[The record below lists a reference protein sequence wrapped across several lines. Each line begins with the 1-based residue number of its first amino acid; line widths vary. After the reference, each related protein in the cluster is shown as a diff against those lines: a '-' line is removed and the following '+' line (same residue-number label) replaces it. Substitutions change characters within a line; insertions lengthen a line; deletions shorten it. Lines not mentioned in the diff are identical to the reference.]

1 MADSFV
7 DIFQQLKTI
16 LCLCPHCSSLLR
28 VSQLLH
34 LRSTAPAP
42 RTWLDDYD
50 DQIQKLQN
58 KSGSVAT
65 KEDKLHSQER
75 EMREKSRERGRKR
88 VVSTVLKSMDD
99 YFSKKKYNPYDIKP
113 IIHPVDFVIFNGD
126 HDKQVNEV
134 VFLSNVLLIAFATAW
149 TESMSKPESGSS
161 NIEILGFNT
170 VISNTSDLFFTPP
183 ENPSF

>member
-1 MADSFV
+1 MADSLLG
-7 DIFQQLKTI
+7 IFQQLKTV

-28 VSQLLH
+28 VSQLH
-34 LRSTAPAP
+34 LRSTAAAP

-50 DQIQKLQN
+50 EQIQKLQI
-58 KSGSVAT
+58 KDDKVSR
-65 KEDKLHSQER
+65 KEDKLNSQVAEI
-75 EMREKSRERGRKR
+75 REKSRERGRKR

-134 VFLSNVLLIAFATAW
+134 VFLSKKSKNPNLAALQKSVDECVEKKNYDFKTA
-149 TESMSKPESGSS
+149 K
-161 NIEILGFNT
+161 
-170 VISNTSDLFFTPP
+170 ISNEGKVTFV
-183 ENPSF
+183 

>member
-1 MADSFV
+1 MADSLLG
-7 DIFQQLKTI
+7 IFQQLKTV

-28 VSQLLH
+28 ASQLH
-34 LRSTAPAP
+34 LRSTVAAP

-50 DQIQKLQN
+50 EQIQKLQI
-58 KSGSVAT
+58 KDDKVSR
-65 KEDKLHSQER
+65 KEDKLNSQVAEI
-75 EMREKSRERGRKR
+75 REKSRERGRKR

-134 VFLSNVLLIAFATAW
+134 VFLSKK
-149 TESMSKPESGSS
+149 SK
-161 NIEILGFNT
+161 
-170 VISNTSDLFFTPP
+170 
-183 ENPSF
+183 NPNLAALQ

>member
-1 MADSFV
+1 MVDSFV

-28 VSQLLH
+28 VSQLHNLH
-34 LRSTAPAP
+34 STAPAP

-126 HDKQVNEV
+126 NADQVSEV
-134 VFLSNVLLIAFATAW
+134 VFLSKKSKNPNIAVLQKSVGECIKKKNYDFKIVRIANEGKVTF
-149 TESMSKPESGSS
+149 E
-161 NIEILGFNT
+161 
-170 VISNTSDLFFTPP
+170 
-183 ENPSF
+183 

>member
-1 MADSFV
+1 MVDSFV

-34 LRSTAPAP
+34 LHSTALAP

-50 DQIQKLQN
+50 DQIQKSQN
-58 KSGSVAT
+58 KSDSVAT

-126 HDKQVNEV
+126 NADQVSEV
-134 VFLSNVLLIAFATAW
+134 VFLSKKSKNPNLAVLQKSVGECIEKKNYDFKIVRIANEGKVTF
-149 TESMSKPESGSS
+149 E
-161 NIEILGFNT
+161 
-170 VISNTSDLFFTPP
+170 
-183 ENPSF
+183 

>member
-1 MADSFV
+1 MADSLL
-7 DIFQQLKTI
+7 DIFQQLKTV

-28 VSQLLH
+28 VSQLH
-34 LRSTAPAP
+34 LRSTVAAP

-50 DQIQKLQN
+50 DQIKKLQN
-58 KSGSVAT
+58 KSDSVAT
-65 KEDKLHSQER
+65 KEDKLHSQEE

-134 VFLSNVLLIAFATAW
+134 VFLSKKSKNPNLAALQKSVDECVEKKNYDFKTA
-149 TESMSKPESGSS
+149 K
-161 NIEILGFNT
+161 
-170 VISNTSDLFFTPP
+170 ISNEGKVTFV
-183 ENPSF
+183 

>member
-1 MADSFV
+1 MANSLL

-16 LCLCPHCSSLLR
+16 LCLCPNCSSLLR

-50 DQIQKLQN
+50 EQIQKL
-58 KSGSVAT
+58 KIKDDRVSR
-65 KEDKLHSQER
+65 KEDKFASQED
-75 EMREKSRERGRKR
+75 EIREKSRERGQGR

-134 VFLSNVLLIAFATAW
+134 VFLS
-149 TESMSKPESGSS
+149 KKS
-161 NIEILGFNT
+161 NNPNLAALQKNQKQIRDAVNDGKVRSE
-170 VISNTSDLFFTPP
+170 LF
-183 ENPSF
+183 

>member
-1 MADSFV
+1 MADSLLG
-7 DIFQQLKTI
+7 IFQQLKTV

-28 VSQLLH
+28 VSQLH
-34 LRSTAPAP
+34 LRSTAAAP

-50 DQIQKLQN
+50 EQIQKLQI
-58 KSGSVAT
+58 KDDKVSR
-65 KEDKLHSQER
+65 KEDKFNLQVAEI
-75 EMREKSRERGRKR
+75 REKSRERGRKR

-134 VFLSNVLLIAFATAW
+134 VFLSKK
-149 TESMSKPESGSS
+149 SKNPNLAALQKSVDECVKKK
-161 NIEILGFNT
+161 NYDFK
-170 VISNTSDLFFTPP
+170 VAKISNEGKVTF
-183 ENPSF
+183 E

>member
-50 DQIQKLQN
+50 DQIQKLQI

-65 KEDKLHSQER
+65 KEDKLYSKEK
-75 EMREKSRERGRKR
+75 EMRKKSSERGQKR

-134 VFLSNVLLIAFATAW
+134 VFLSKKSKNPNLAALQKSVDECVEKKNYDFKTA
-149 TESMSKPESGSS
+149 K
-161 NIEILGFNT
+161 
-170 VISNTSDLFFTPP
+170 ISNEGKVTFA
-183 ENPSF
+183 

>member
-1 MADSFV
+1 MVDSFLN
-7 DIFQQLKTI
+7 IFQQLKTV
-16 LCLCPHCSSLLR
+16 LCLCPHCASLLR
-28 VSQLLH
+28 VSQLH

-50 DQIQKLQN
+50 EQIQKLQI
-58 KSGSVAT
+58 KDDKVSR
-65 KEDKLHSQER
+65 KEDKFNLQVAEI
-75 EMREKSRERGRKR
+75 REKSRERGRKR

-134 VFLSNVLLIAFATAW
+134 VFLSKK
-149 TESMSKPESGSS
+149 SKNPNLAALQKSVDECVKKK
-161 NIEILGFNT
+161 NYDFK
-170 VISNTSDLFFTPP
+170 VAKISNEGKVTF
-183 ENPSF
+183 E

>member
-1 MADSFV
+1 MVDSFV

-28 VSQLLH
+28 VSQLHNLH
-34 LRSTAPAP
+34 STAPAP

-50 DQIQKLQN
+50 GQIQKLQIKDDN
-58 KSGSVAT
+58 VSR
-65 KEDKLHSQER
+65 KEDKLYSQEK
-75 EMREKSRERGRKR
+75 EMRKKSAERGRKK
-88 VVSTVLKSMDD
+88 VVNTVLKSMDD

-134 VFLSNVLLIAFATAW
+134 VFLSKKSKNPNLAALQKSVDECVEKKNYDFKTA
-149 TESMSKPESGSS
+149 K
-161 NIEILGFNT
+161 
-170 VISNTSDLFFTPP
+170 ISNEGKVTFV
-183 ENPSF
+183 

>member
-16 LCLCPHCSSLLR
+16 LCLCPNCSSLLR
-28 VSQLLH
+28 VSQLH
-34 LRSTAPAP
+34 LRFTAPAP

-50 DQIQKLQN
+50 DQIKKLQI
-58 KSGSVAT
+58 KSDSVAT
-65 KEDKLHSQER
+65 KEDKLYSQET
-75 EMREKSRERGRKR
+75 EMRKKSSERGQKR
-88 VVSTVLKSMDD
+88 VVGTVLKSMDD

-134 VFLSNVLLIAFATAW
+134 VFLSKKSKNPNLAALQKSVDECVEKKNYDFKTA
-149 TESMSKPESGSS
+149 K
-161 NIEILGFNT
+161 
-170 VISNTSDLFFTPP
+170 ISNEGKVTFV
-183 ENPSF
+183 

>member
-16 LCLCPHCSSLLR
+16 LCLCPNCSSLLR
-28 VSQLLH
+28 VSQLH
-34 LRSTAPAP
+34 LRSTAAAP

-50 DQIQKLQN
+50 GQIQKLQIKDDN
-58 KSGSVAT
+58 VSR
-65 KEDKLHSQER
+65 KEDKLYSQEK
-75 EMREKSRERGRKR
+75 EMRKKSAERGRKK
-88 VVSTVLKSMDD
+88 VVNTVLKSMDD

-134 VFLSNVLLIAFATAW
+134 VFLSKKSKNPNLVALQKSVDECVEKKNYDFKTA
-149 TESMSKPESGSS
+149 K
-161 NIEILGFNT
+161 
-170 VISNTSDLFFTPP
+170 ISNEGKVTFA
-183 ENPSF
+183 

>member
-1 MADSFV
+1 MANSFV

-16 LCLCPHCSSLLR
+16 LCLCPNCSSLLR
-28 VSQLLH
+28 VSQLH

-50 DQIQKLQN
+50 DQIKKLQN
-58 KSGSVAT
+58 KSDSVAI
-65 KEDKLHSQER
+65 KEDKLHSQEG

-134 VFLSNVLLIAFATAW
+134 VFLSKKSKNPNLAALQKSVDECVEKKNYDFKTA
-149 TESMSKPESGSS
+149 K
-161 NIEILGFNT
+161 
-170 VISNTSDLFFTPP
+170 ISNEGKVTF
-183 ENPSF
+183 E

>member
-16 LCLCPHCSSLLR
+16 LCLCPNCSSLLR
-28 VSQLLH
+28 VSQLH

-50 DQIQKLQN
+50 DQIKKLQN
-58 KSGSVAT
+58 KSDSVAT

-88 VVSTVLKSMDD
+88 VVSTVLKSMDE
-99 YFSKKKYNPYDIKP
+99 YFLKKKYNPYDIKP

-126 HDKQVNEV
+126 RDKLVKEV
-134 VFLSNVLLIAFATAW
+134 VFLSKK
-149 TESMSKPESGSS
+149 SKNPSLAKLQKSVGECVK
-161 NIEILGFNT
+161 NKKYDFK
-170 VISNTSDLFFTPP
+170 VARISNEGKVIF
-183 ENPSF
+183 E